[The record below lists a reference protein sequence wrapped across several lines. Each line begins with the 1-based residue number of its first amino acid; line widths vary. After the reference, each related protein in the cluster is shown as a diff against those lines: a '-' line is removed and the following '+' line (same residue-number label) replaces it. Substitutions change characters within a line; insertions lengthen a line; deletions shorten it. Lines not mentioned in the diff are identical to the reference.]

1 MKTVKFERGMS
12 VVEVL
17 ILTGILVI
25 LLIGGLF
32 AYRYFSNTQSN
43 VRNIATIQGSQ
54 SQASFE
60 TAKVGG
66 VDFGGAI
73 LLDGASTDVS
83 ITNFASAAGTLNL
96 TGSTLTDDGKF
107 ILVYKNSSYDGTT
120 ELGAGTYQ
128 GLYAKKGSGTDIFTK
143 SDGSD
148 RVPAV
153 DIPMSTV
160 FLLVK
165 KDTPL
170 SSSAGLKKLPNAT
183 KTFLNLNGVTFD
195 VYKM

>member
-1 MKTVKFERGMS
+1 MKMTKYEKGMS

-60 TAKVGG
+60 TTKVGG

-73 LLDGASTDVS
+73 LLNGASTATEVL
-83 ITNFASAAGTLNL
+83 NFASASGTITV
-96 TGSTLTDDGKF
+96 TGSTAPAGTDATKF
-107 ILVYKNSSYDGTT
+107 LLVYKNSSYDGTT
-120 ELGAGTYQ
+120 ELGSIH
-128 GLYAKKGSGTDIFTK
+128 GLYASKADKGDIFTK
-143 SDGSD
+143 SDGTD

-160 FLLVK
+160 FVLVK
-165 KDTPL
+165 KDTIL

-183 KTFLNLNGVTFD
+183 KTINSVDYD